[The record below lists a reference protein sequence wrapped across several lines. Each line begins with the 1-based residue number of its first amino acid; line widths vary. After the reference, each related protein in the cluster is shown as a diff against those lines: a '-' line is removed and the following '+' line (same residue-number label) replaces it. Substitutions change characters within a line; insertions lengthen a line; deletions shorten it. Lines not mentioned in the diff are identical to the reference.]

1 VLSPVI
7 SEPKARSK
15 GEIMMLRRQQS
26 EERRMVYENV
36 RVADRKAFANASW
49 QEKTVR
55 EKTARPL

>member
-1 VLSPVI
+1 
-7 SEPKARSK
+7 
-15 GEIMMLRRQQS
+15 MMLRRQQS